1 MYFFFVYAPVSRDV
15 NKLKYKGHN
24 DTEKGG
30 IYKTLSIPYANS
42 VWHMS
47 DEFVNV
53 GDTML

>member
-30 IYKTLSIPYANS
+30 LYKTLSIPYANS

-47 DEFVNV
+47 DAFEKLIRGN
-53 GDTML
+53 